1 MHCAADRKL
10 EECAKERQKPQVP
23 GRPLQL
29 EKTKQQSTCVSKLML
44 TGAEWKR
51 EELSLVTTEDIRHEF
66 RCQWDMQNGFFVS
79 LLFRKFFHPY
89 EFSQE
94 K

>member
-10 EECAKERQKPQVP
+10 EECAKQRQKPQVP
-23 GRPLQL
+23 GKPLQL

-51 EELSLVTTEDIRHEF
+51 KELSLVTTEDIIQTSVSYAEWIF
-66 RCQWDMQNGFFVS
+66 RLFTFLRILPS
-79 LLFRKFFHPY
+79 L
-89 EFSQE
+89 
-94 K
+94 